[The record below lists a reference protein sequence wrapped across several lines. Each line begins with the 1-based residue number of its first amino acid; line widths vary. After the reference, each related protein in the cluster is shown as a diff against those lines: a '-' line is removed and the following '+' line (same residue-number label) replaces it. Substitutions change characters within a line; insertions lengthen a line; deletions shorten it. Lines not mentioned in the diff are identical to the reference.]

1 MLLESFVIKKPGNK
15 NLQRNEPNNFL
26 VQWRI
31 DFSNHEIQ
39 RFPFFSLG
47 FVNFLIKQAEGK
59 CII

>member
-39 RFPFFSLG
+39 GFPFFFFG
-47 FVNFLIKQAEGK
+47 FCQLYDQQAEGK